1 MTLLLELSGITKAY
15 GGAPALDDLSL
26 AVGAGEYLSILG
38 PSGSGKSTML
48 RVVAGFET
56 PDGGDVRLEGRSI
69 LSMPAHE
76 RGIGFVFQ
84 GFALFPHMT
93 VFDNVA
99 YGLRHRS
106 RGPVADE
113 AEVRRRVGEALEL
126 LGLTGLGGRAVS
138 QISGGQKQRVAL
150 ARTLVTDPKIVLL
163 DEPLGAL
170 DANLRERMMIELKRI
185 QAQLGGTF
193 LHVTGNE
200 QEALAMGHRTAVLD
214 RGRIAEIS
222 PPQTLYN
229 RPGSVRVA
237 RFLNCYNIFEGTVGD
252 GAFRFAEAALPLP
265 GEAAAGAA
273 AYCIRADKVTV
284 AEETD
289 PAAPGEAA
297 LPGRFIASEYSG
309 ARVTYLFDVAGSRPV
324 EVEYHLSHRRP
335 GSFDPG
341 RRYALRWPAA
351 DALVFREGRR

>member
-56 PDGGDVRLEGRSI
+56 PDDGDVRLEGRSI
-69 LSMPAHE
+69 LSKPAHE

-113 AEVRRRVGEALEL
+113 AEIRRRVGEALDL

-185 QAQLGGTF
+185 QTQLGGTF

-237 RFLNCYNIFEGTVGD
+237 RFLNCYNIFEGIVGD

-265 GEAAAGAA
+265 GEATAGAA
-273 AYCIRADKVTV
+273 AYCIRADRVTV
-284 AEETD
+284 AEETE

-341 RRYALRWPAA
+341 RRYALRWPAT